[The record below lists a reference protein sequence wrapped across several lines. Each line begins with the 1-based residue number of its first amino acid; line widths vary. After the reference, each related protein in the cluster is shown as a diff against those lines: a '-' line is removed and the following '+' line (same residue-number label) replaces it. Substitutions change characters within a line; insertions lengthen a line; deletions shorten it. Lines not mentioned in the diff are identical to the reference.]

1 MLPYRSFAH
10 PIIGPDARMGGSAT
24 DAAALPSRHIAAQG
38 PLCLWATHT
47 LINTRQGRCFAQAAV
62 KLCGLLEQRR
72 DLGTCPT
79 LTSLNAALV
88 ACRASGSMALSPPC
102 LRATSHRGSTNAT
115 LFRSKLG
122 MLLWHAA
129 QIAKAAL
136 EGLQICCLHTKWN
149 MTIESREKRYA

>member
-1 MLPYRSFAH
+1 
-10 PIIGPDARMGGSAT
+10 MGGSAT

-79 LTSLNAALV
+79 LTSLNAELV
-88 ACRASGSMALSPPC
+88 ARRPSGSMALRPLC
-102 LRATSHRGSTNAT
+102 LRVTPHLGSTNAT

-122 MLLWHAA
+122 DAVVARRANCQGGAEMPSDLLLARKMEHD
-129 QIAKAAL
+129 
-136 EGLQICCLHTKWN
+136 C
-149 MTIESREKRYA
+149 REKRYA